1 MWRKLWNLI
10 TGQPT
15 ENDQHLMPPAPMYNP
30 QLDEP
35 AAVVQLTAAQKA
47 ELVQLVHNQK
57 KLEAVKKYR
66 ELTGLGLAE
75 SKEAVEQLEREFAQ
89 TTPIYEH
96 PHDWHEADEQ
106 QSTTDGQTMSDV
118 YRLMQL
124 GRKIE
129 AIKIYRE
136 LTGKGLAESKEAVE
150 QMERD
155 GFPALSHTP
164 TAGRNSLDV
173 AQLEEEVRELL
184 GRNNKI
190 EAIKIVREK
199 TALGL
204 KEAKDAVDAFHARPE
219 LGLQIPVEKLMTTP
233 TTNAE
238 SGLSQAVLHSIET
251 EIRNG
256 RLINAIKIYRE
267 TTGMGLKES
276 KDAVEEM
283 QRNLR

>member
-30 QLDEP
+30 QTDEP
-35 AAVVQLTAAQKA
+35 AAPVVHLTAAQKA
-47 ELVQLVHNQK
+47 DVVQMVHNQK
-57 KLEAVKKYR
+57 KLEAIKKYK
-66 ELTGLGLAE
+66 ELTGVGLAE
-75 SKEAVEQLEREFAQ
+75 AKEAVEQLEREFAH
-89 TTPIYEH
+89 TPPTYEH
-96 PHDWHEADEQ
+96 PDDWHRELE
-106 QSTTDGQTMSDV
+106 STADGQTMADV
-118 YRLMQL
+118 YRFMQL

-129 AIKIYRE
+129 AIKVYRE

-155 GFPALSHTP
+155 GFPALSNTP
-164 TAGRNSLDV
+164 PAGNNALDV

-190 EAIKIVREK
+190 EAIKIVRER

-204 KEAKDAVDAFHARPE
+204 KEAKDAVDAFQARPE
-219 LGLQIPVEKLMTTP
+219 LGLQLPAEKWMTSP
-233 TTNAE
+233 AANPE
-238 SGLSQAVLHSIET
+238 SGLTPAVLQSIET
-251 EIRNG
+251 DLRNN
-256 RLINAIKIYRE
+256 RLINAIKTYRE
-267 TTGMGLKES
+267 ATGLGLKES

-283 QRNLR
+283 QRRLR